1 MQEDSKNGKGGL
13 IAIGA
18 VIGLLVISLVAFA
31 FMYFFTDVFRGNT
44 LVVPKFVGYNYETD
58 IKDNS
63 EYSDFRFEISTIS
76 NSAYANGTVFDQEP
90 DNGQKVTRD
99 NNVIQLAIIQN
110 EQKVVIPDVV
120 GYGHELAVQTLK
132 NKGLTVKLTP
142 MLSLTEDFGN
152 VIKTDPEAGDEV
164 DSGSVIIVFYAS
176 SEDLIEVPQI
186 ANVGLDIETAR
197 LLLESGQLTMDPT
210 IKEENSSEPAG
221 TIISQ
226 SPEAGEKVMP
236 NSKVAIV
243 VSNGIPASSIATID
257 MNLPSS
263 GSRGSFEVFVNNE
276 SVMSKSL
283 LLDGSIYPFQIEGS
297 GENASVKIYIDN
309 KEYYTCIIDFTKDP
323 AVVTNGT
330 YTQSS
335 MQGVRRQMPS
345 VVGMSMNQAI
355 SQLRSSG
362 FNVNNIHIA
371 YQTVY
376 TDADN
381 GVVISQTPSATSSG
395 IMGIT
400 QTYDTNTEITL
411 VIGQKDGI

>member
-1 MQEDSKNGKGGL
+1 
-13 IAIGA
+13 
-18 VIGLLVISLVAFA
+18 
-31 FMYFFTDVFRGNT
+31 
-44 LVVPKFVGYNYETD
+44 
-58 IKDNS
+58 
-63 EYSDFRFEISTIS
+63 
-76 NSAYANGTVFDQEP
+76 
-90 DNGQKVTRD
+90 
-99 NNVIQLAIIQN
+99 
-110 EQKVVIPDVV
+110 
-120 GYGHELAVQTLK
+120 
-132 NKGLTVKLTP
+132 
-142 MLSLTEDFGN
+142 
-152 VIKTDPEAGDEV
+152 
-164 DSGSVIIVFYAS
+164 
-176 SEDLIEVPQI
+176 
-186 ANVGLDIETAR
+186 
-197 LLLESGQLTMDPT
+197 MDPT